1 MYFMEKS
8 VIMTQNNGG
17 VYTPEQEES
26 EMSKVICEICGTSYP
41 ETADSCPICGYSRD
55 LGAAF
60 LDDDFLL
67 EEELTETVVPK
78 EKNGRFSNSKK
89 KKEIFDYDEV
99 NPEEDDLED
108 EDYPDD
114 EDDDDEDEYEEEP
127 RHNTFLVILLVVLIM
142 VLLAVAGYI
151 FLRYFM
157 PNVFPRETVATTEAA
172 LQEEET
178 TQSYEIPCT
187 NLVLTS
193 GEAKI
198 TAAGYYHLLNV
209 IVQPE
214 DTTDELVFSSEDE
227 NIATVSEDGRITAV
241 SEGTTNIY
249 ITCGS
254 QQRICPVTCIFE
266 ETSGVAEETVDV
278 QTVPAETAPEETSGG
293 EEAPAET
300 QVEETTPT
308 EATEASEV
316 TAQVTL
322 KLKDTDIRLGVGYGH
337 TILLD
342 CDLKHEDIEWRIE
355 HEYIAK
361 VDDKGF
367 VTALANGTTAV
378 IAKYG
383 DQEVQCILRC
393 YSLW

>member
-8 VIMTQNNGG
+8 VIMAQNNGE
-17 VYTPEQEES
+17 VYMPEQEET
-26 EMSKVICEICGTSYP
+26 EMSKIICEICGTSYP
-41 ETADSCPICGYSRD
+41 ETAESCPICGYSQD

-60 LDDDFLL
+60 LDDDFLM
-67 EEELTETVVPK
+67 EEDLTETVATK
-78 EKNGRFSNSKK
+78 ETAGKFKNSR

-99 NPEEDDLED
+99 NPEEDDLDE

-114 EDDDDEDEYEEEP
+114 EDDDEEDDDYEEEP

-157 PNVFPRETVATTEAA
+157 PNVFPEETVATTTAVEQAEQEASA
-172 LQEEET
+172 G
-178 TQSYEIPCT
+178 YEIPCT

-214 DTTDELVFSSEDE
+214 DTTDKLVFTSEDE
-227 NIATVSEDGRITAV
+227 SIATVSEDGRITAV

-254 QQRICPVTCIFE
+254 QQRICPVTCVFD
-266 ETSGVAEETVDV
+266 AEETTAVEETGAV
-278 QTVPAETAPEETSGG
+278 SETVPAETV
-293 EEAPAET
+293 EAVTVPAET
-300 QVEETTPT
+300 EAEEET
-308 EATEASEV
+308 EATEATAASEV

-342 CDLKHEDIEWRIE
+342 CDLKHEDIEWRVE
-355 HEYIAK
+355 HEYLAK

>member
-1 MYFMEKS
+1 
-8 VIMTQNNGG
+8 
-17 VYTPEQEES
+17 
-26 EMSKVICEICGTSYP
+26 MSKVICDICGTSYQD
-41 ETADSCPICGYSRD
+41 TADSCPICGYSRD

-67 EEELTETVVPK
+67 DEELTETAAQRGK
-78 EKNGRFSNSKK
+78 GGRFSNSKK

-99 NPEEDDLED
+99 NPEEDDLE
-108 EDYPDD
+108 EAEYPD
-114 EDDDDEDEYEEEP
+114 DDDDEEYEYEEEP
-127 RHNTFLVILLVVLIM
+127 RHNTFLVVLLVVLIM

-157 PNVFPRETVATTEAA
+157 PNVFP
-172 LQEEET
+172 EET
-178 TQSYEIPCT
+178 TVSTTVEEDVAADTTEFAVPCT
-187 NLVLTS
+187 KLILTS
-193 GEAKI
+193 CESIEI
-198 TAAGYYHLLNV
+198 TEAGYYHLINV
-209 IVQPE
+209 IAQPE
-214 DTTDELVFSSEDE
+214 DTTDELVFASADE
-227 NIATVSEDGRITAV
+227 SIATVSDDGRVTAV
-241 SEGTTNIY
+241 SEGETTIY

-254 QQRICPVTCIFE
+254 EQLSCKVICSFADVAETSVPE
-266 ETSGVAEETVDV
+266 ETTAETSAVDETDPADETTPAEET
-278 QTVPAETAPEETSGG
+278 AAAEETK
-293 EEAPAET
+293 
-300 QVEETTPT
+300 
-308 EATEASEV
+308 ASEV
-316 TAQVTL
+316 TAEVTL

>member
-1 MYFMEKS
+1 
-8 VIMTQNNGG
+8 
-17 VYTPEQEES
+17 
-26 EMSKVICEICGTSYP
+26 MSKVICEICGTSYP

-67 EEELTETVVPK
+67 EEELTETTAPK
-78 EKNGRFSNSKK
+78 GKGGRFSNSKK

-99 NPEEDDLED
+99 NPEEDDLE
-108 EDYPDD
+108 EPDYPDD
-114 EDDDDEDEYEEEP
+114 EDDDEDDAYEEEP

-157 PNVFPRETVATTEAA
+157 PNVFPEETAVSTVAAQQEAQTTAG
-172 LQEEET
+172 
-178 TQSYEIPCT
+178 YEIPCT

-214 DTTDELVFSSEDE
+214 DTTDELVFTSEDE
-227 NIATVSEDGRITAV
+227 SIATVSKDGRITAV
-241 SEGTTNIY
+241 AEGTTNIY

-254 QQRICPVTCIFE
+254 QQRVCPVTCVFE
-266 ETSGVAEETVDV
+266 EDTNAEEETGAAE
-278 QTVPAETAPEETSGG
+278 TAPAETAADET
-293 EEAPAET
+293 APAE
-300 QVEETTPT
+300 EETTAT
-308 EATEASEV
+308 EATAASEV

-393 YSLW
+393 FTLW